1 MTTLPFHNIVS
12 MQGFTPND
20 FIHTVNLG
28 LAADGTAM
36 AMSDVGCAMTQDISG
51 PNKFRMATDGDAV
64 FGVLKVW
71 EGRSTG
77 PVGAIA
83 FKCTE
88 SLWIEAN
95 DPAAIGD
102 TVVGSAGG
110 TEASDTFT
118 QTGTN
123 NFGNGD
129 TYAIGGK
136 TYTFQTTLTNVA
148 NNVALGATFALSAAN
163 LVAAI
168 TGGAGSGTAYAAA
181 TTANANGTA
190 AYAAGVITNSAILG
204 GAAGNAITSVYT
216 AAGTA
221 AGVMGQATLSGGNS
235 VVTNRG
241 GWVKK
246 ASSNVAG
253 KNYVVERGLDPAGS
267 GLTYVVVVIGL

>member
-20 FIHTVNLG
+20 FIQTVNLG

-36 AMSDVGCAMTQDISG
+36 AMSDVGCAMTQDTSAA
-51 PNKFRMATDGDAV
+51 NKFRMATDGDTLM
-64 FGVLKVW
+64 GVLKVW

-77 PVGAIA
+77 PVGAVGL
-83 FKCTE
+83 KC
-88 SLWIEAN
+88 IEPFWLLGG
-95 DPAAIGD
+95 DPASIGD

-110 TEASDTFT
+110 SEASVAFT
-118 QTGTN
+118 ETSTN
-123 NFGNGD
+123 NFVNGD
-129 TYAIGGK
+129 TVAVGGK

-148 NNVALGATFALSAAN
+148 NNVALGASFALSAAN

-168 TGGAGSGTAYAAA
+168 NLSTGSGTAYAAA
-181 TTANANGTA
+181 TAVNANVWASLAGT
-190 AYAAGVITNSAILG
+190 VITFTALLG

-221 AGVMGQATLSGGNS
+221 AGVMSGATLSGGN
-235 VVTNRG
+235 VTYTNRG

-246 ASSNVAG
+246 ASSNTAG
-253 KNYVVERGLDPAGS
+253 KNYVVEMGLDPAGS
-267 GLTYVVVVIGL
+267 GLTYVVVVIGM